1 MKKIHLLGLSLLAGL
16 LLSIGWP
23 LKGLPFFLFF
33 AFIPLFFI
41 DDYLLKNRKD
51 FARFSIFFFV
61 FPAFMLFN
69 LLVGYWVMNSTFGGG
84 IGALT
89 FNASLMA
96 ITFTVYH
103 ISRRNLYG
111 PEKGHFMLIFF
122 WITFELFHLNWEL
135 SFPWL
140 NIGNGFAM
148 WHKWIQWY
156 EFTGALGG
164 TFWVL
169 LVNLL
174 IYKFIL
180 RIKESKNF
188 KRNDYIPAVT
198 VLSVILIPIIIS
210 LFIYYQYEEKE
221 NPIDIV
227 IVQPN
232 LDPYSEQYDL
242 DPSTV
247 IDRIITLADEKMDTE
262 VDFMICPESANQET
276 SMFEERI
283 EYYTSIHMLRNYMTQ
298 NFPSSK
304 LIIGASTHQFAN
316 GIDTLDHA
324 ARKFS
329 NGRGHYFAY
338 NAALY
343 YEGFDP
349 LQIYHKSKLTPGV
362 EMMPSWRIL
371 RPLEKL
377 AIDMGGTIGTLK
389 TDDERKNF
397 ITKDKQK
404 IGTIIC
410 YESIYGEFTSKFV
423 RNGAQA
429 IFIITND
436 GWWGDS
442 PGYKQHFSMAKMRA
456 IETRRSIARSANTGI
471 SAFINQRGDV
481 IQQTDYW
488 VKDVI
493 RNKINLNDEL
503 TFYTKNGNYIA
514 RISVLISVLFLL
526 LSISLGIRNK
536 GKLIK

>member
-1 MKKIHLLGLSLLAGL
+1 MKKKHLFGLSLLAGL
-16 LLSIGWP
+16 IFSLSWP
-23 LKGLPFFLFF
+23 LNGLPFLLFF
-33 AFIPLFFI
+33 AFIPLFFV
-41 DDYLLKNRKD
+41 DDYLLKNKKD
-51 FARFSIFFFV
+51 FGRFSVFFFV
-61 FPAFMLFN
+61 FPAFLLFN
-69 LLVGYWVMNSTFGGG
+69 VLVGYWVMNSTFGGG

-89 FNASLMA
+89 FNATLMA

-111 PEKGHFMLIFF
+111 PEKGHFLLIFF

-140 NIGNGFAM
+140 NLGNGFAM

-156 EFTGALGG
+156 EFTGTLGG

-169 LVNLL
+169 VVNLL

-180 RIKESKNF
+180 RIKENKSF
-188 KRNDYIPAVT
+188 KRTDYFPAAGVI
-198 VLSVILIPIIIS
+198 SVIIIPIIVS

-221 NPIDIV
+221 DPLDIV

-232 LDPYSEQYDL
+232 LDPYSEQYGL
-242 DPSTV
+242 DPQTV
-247 IDRIITLADEKMDTE
+247 IERITILANEKMDAD
-262 VDFMICPESANQET
+262 VDFMICPESANQEN
-276 SMFEERI
+276 MFENRL
-283 EYYTSIHMLRNYMTQ
+283 EYYTSNRMLRNYMTQ

-304 LIIGASTHQFAN
+304 LIIGASTYKTIH
-316 GIDTLDHA
+316 GIDTLHHA
-324 ARKFS
+324 ARKFRKS
-329 NGRGHYFAY
+329 SGHYFAY
-338 NAALY
+338 NAAMY
-343 YEGFDP
+343 FEGDDAI
-349 LQIYHKSKLTPGV
+349 QIYHKSKLTPGV
-362 EMMPSWRIL
+362 EMMPSWGIL
-371 RPLEKL
+371 RPLERL

-389 TDDERKNF
+389 TDEERKNF
-397 ITKDKQK
+397 ITKDAQK
-404 IGTIIC
+404 LATIIC

-442 PGYKQHFSMAKMRA
+442 PGYKQHFSMAKLRA
-456 IETRRSIARSANTGI
+456 IENRRSIARSANTGI

-514 RISVLISVLFLL
+514 RISALVSVLFLL
-526 LSISLGIRNK
+526 LSISLGIKNK
-536 GKLIK
+536 RKTS